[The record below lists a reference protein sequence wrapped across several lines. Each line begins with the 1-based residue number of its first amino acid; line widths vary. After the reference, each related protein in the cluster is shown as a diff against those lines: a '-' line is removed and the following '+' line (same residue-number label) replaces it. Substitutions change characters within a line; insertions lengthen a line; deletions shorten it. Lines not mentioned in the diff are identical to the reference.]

1 MQKVW
6 KRALALGFAAALVLG
21 AGLAFAG
28 CDEEGDPNENGNGGQ
43 TDAVGG
49 QTDAVGGQ
57 TDAVGVQVTEA
68 EWSALLDSVAT
79 AEEDGIYLLGQ
90 NNFKFEVKEYET
102 ANSIDLAW
110 TVISAGDSV
119 QVDLEGSYW
128 SLLRYSDC
136 YLQVNGEDSI
146 TVYTYDEE
154 EQTWSKETM
163 AFSTS
168 NYLFMFLS
176 LSSPVEGGM
185 KMSEM
190 MPYSDFTFDE
200 ESGTYT
206 GTIDSTVPLSYGS
219 SSDEEIEAA
228 AEDLDRAVAM
238 TSSGSTVE
246 YNFNFD
252 GTASIRFGNGN
263 VQELV
268 IDVVI
273 SYSYMNY
280 TVDCEYA
287 FTAGGQSVAIPAEA
301 LAAAESA

>member
-28 CDEEGDPNENGNGGQ
+28 CDEEDDPNENGN
-43 TDAVGG
+43 
-49 QTDAVGGQ
+49 GGQ

-90 NNFKFEVKEYET
+90 NNFKYEVKETES
-102 ANSIDLAW
+102 ADSIDLAW
-110 TVISAGDSV
+110 TVVSAGNSM
-119 QVDLEGSYW
+119 QIKLEGSSW
-128 SLLRYSDC
+128 SMLRYSDC

-154 EQTWSKETM
+154 AQTWSKETM

-206 GTIDSTVPLSYGS
+206 GTIDKTVT
-219 SSDEEIEAA
+219 DEI
-228 AEDLDRAVAM
+228 M
-238 TSSGSTVE
+238 GYTSVTE
-246 YNFNFD
+246 LD
-252 GTASIRFGNGN
+252 GTASVRFGEGN
-263 VQELV
+263 VQ
-268 IDVVI
+268 
-273 SYSYMNY
+273 SM
-280 TVDCEYA
+280 TVNFTTSVTVSGLAAASTTVTAEVL

-301 LAAAESA
+301 LAAEESA

>member
-49 QTDAVGGQ
+49 QTDAVG
-57 TDAVGVQVTEA
+57 VQVTEA

-90 NNFKFEVKEYET
+90 NNFKYEVKETES
-102 ANSIDLAW
+102 ADSIDLAW
-110 TVISAGDSV
+110 TVVSAGNSM
-119 QVDLEGSYW
+119 QIKLEGSSW
-128 SLLRYSDC
+128 SMLRYSDC

-154 EQTWSKETM
+154 AQTWSKETM

-206 GTIDSTVPLSYGS
+206 GTIDKTVT
-219 SSDEEIEAA
+219 DEI
-228 AEDLDRAVAM
+228 M
-238 TSSGSTVE
+238 GYTSVTE
-246 YNFNFD
+246 LD
-252 GTASIRFGNGN
+252 GTASVRFGEGN
-263 VQELV
+263 VQ
-268 IDVVI
+268 
-273 SYSYMNY
+273 SM
-280 TVDCEYA
+280 TVNFTTSVTVSGLAAASTTVTAEVL

-301 LAAAESA
+301 LAAEESA

>member
-6 KRALALGFAAALVLG
+6 KRALALGFAAALALG
-21 AGLAFAG
+21 AGLVLAG
-28 CDEEGDPNENGNGGQ
+28 CDEENGTKGDGSGTGPGGQ
-43 TDAVGG
+43 TQSA
-49 QTDAVGGQ
+49 
-57 TDAVGVQVTEA
+57 GVQVTEA

-90 NNFKFEVKEYET
+90 NNFKYEVKETES
-102 ANSIDLAW
+102 ADSIDLAW
-110 TVISAGDSV
+110 TVVSAGNSM
-119 QVDLEGSYW
+119 QIKLEGSSW
-128 SLLRYSDC
+128 SMLRYSDC

-154 EQTWSKETM
+154 AQTWSKETM

-206 GTIDSTVPLSYGS
+206 GTIDKTVT
-219 SSDEEIEAA
+219 DEI
-228 AEDLDRAVAM
+228 M
-238 TSSGSTVE
+238 GYTSVTE
-246 YNFNFD
+246 LD
-252 GTASIRFGNGN
+252 GTASVRFGEGN
-263 VQELV
+263 VQ
-268 IDVVI
+268 
-273 SYSYMNY
+273 SM
-280 TVDCEYA
+280 TVNFTTSVTVSGLAAASTTVTAECT
-287 FTAGGQSVAIPAEA
+287 FTAGGQSVTIPAEA
-301 LAAAESA
+301 LAAEESA

>member
-43 TDAVGG
+43 TDAVG
-49 QTDAVGGQ
+49 
-57 TDAVGVQVTEA
+57 VQVTEA

-90 NNFKFEVKEYET
+90 NNFKYEVNMSAMEI
-102 ANSIDLAW
+102 NMDWVL
-110 TVISAGDSV
+110 ISADDSV
-119 QVDLEGSYW
+119 QLDLEGSYW
-128 SLLRYSDC
+128 SMLGMSDC
-136 YLQVNGEDSI
+136 YWQVNGEDSI

-154 EQTWSKETM
+154 AQSWSKGTV

-168 NYLFMFLS
+168 SYLFMFLS
-176 LSSPVEGGM
+176 LSSPMESGM

-206 GTIDSTVPLSYGS
+206 GTIDKTVT
-219 SSDEEIEAA
+219 DEI
-228 AEDLDRAVAM
+228 M
-238 TSSGSTVE
+238 GYTSVTE
-246 YNFNFD
+246 LD
-252 GTASIRFGNGN
+252 GTASVRFGEGN
-263 VQELV
+263 VQ
-268 IDVVI
+268 
-273 SYSYMNY
+273 SM
-280 TVDCEYA
+280 TVNFTTSVTVSGLAAASTTVTAECT

-301 LAAAESA
+301 LAAEESV

>member
-6 KRALALGFAAALVLG
+6 KRALAFGFAAALVLG

-28 CDEEGDPNENGNGGQ
+28 CDEEGDPNENGN
-43 TDAVGG
+43 
-49 QTDAVGGQ
+49 GGQ

-128 SLLRYSDC
+128 SLLGMSDC
-136 YLQVNGEDSI
+136 YLQVSGEDSI
-146 TVYTYDEE
+146 TVYTYDKE

-206 GTIDSTVPLSYGS
+206 GTIDKTVT
-219 SSDEEIEAA
+219 DEI
-228 AEDLDRAVAM
+228 M
-238 TSSGSTVE
+238 GYTSVTE
-246 YNFNFD
+246 LD
-252 GTASIRFGNGN
+252 GTASVRFGEGN
-263 VQELV
+263 VQ
-268 IDVVI
+268 
-273 SYSYMNY
+273 SM
-280 TVDCEYA
+280 TVN
-287 FTAGGQSVAIPAEA
+287 FTTSVTVSGLAAASTTVTAECTFTVGGQSVTIPAEA
-301 LAAAESA
+301 LAAEESA

>member
-21 AGLAFAG
+21 AGLVLAG
-28 CDEEGDPNENGNGGQ
+28 CDEEGDPNENGN
-43 TDAVGG
+43 
-49 QTDAVGGQ
+49 GGQ

-90 NNFKFEVKEYET
+90 NNFKYEVKETES
-102 ANSIDLAW
+102 ADSIDLAW
-110 TVISAGDSV
+110 TVVSAGNSM
-119 QVDLEGSYW
+119 QIKLEGSSW
-128 SLLRYSDC
+128 SMLRYSDC

-154 EQTWSKETM
+154 AQTWSKETM

-190 MPYSDFTFDE
+190 MPYSGFTFDE

-206 GTIDSTVPLSYGS
+206 GTIDKTVTN
-219 SSDEEIEAA
+219 EI
-228 AEDLDRAVAM
+228 M
-238 TSSGSTVE
+238 GYTSVTE
-246 YNFNFD
+246 LD
-252 GTASIRFGNGN
+252 GTASVRFGEGN
-263 VQELV
+263 VQ
-268 IDVVI
+268 
-273 SYSYMNY
+273 SM
-280 TVDCEYA
+280 TVNFTTSVTVSGLAAASTTVTAEVL
-287 FTAGGQSVAIPAEA
+287 FTAGGQSVTIPAEA
-301 LAAAESA
+301 LAAEESA

>member
-21 AGLAFAG
+21 AGLVLAG
-28 CDEEGDPNENGNGGQ
+28 CDEENDPNENGN
-43 TDAVGG
+43 
-49 QTDAVGGQ
+49 GGQ

-90 NNFKFEVKEYET
+90 NNFKYEVKETES
-102 ANSIDLAW
+102 ADSIDLAW
-110 TVISAGDSV
+110 TVVSAGNSM
-119 QVDLEGSYW
+119 QIKLEGSSW
-128 SLLRYSDC
+128 SMLRYSDC

-206 GTIDSTVPLSYGS
+206 GTIDKTVTN
-219 SSDEEIEAA
+219 EI
-228 AEDLDRAVAM
+228 M
-238 TSSGSTVE
+238 GYTSVTE
-246 YNFNFD
+246 LD
-252 GTASIRFGNGN
+252 GTASVRFGEGN
-263 VQELV
+263 VQ
-268 IDVVI
+268 
-273 SYSYMNY
+273 SM
-280 TVDCEYA
+280 TVNFTTSVTVSGLAAASTTVTAECT

-301 LAAAESA
+301 LAAEESA

>member
-21 AGLAFAG
+21 AGLVLAG
-28 CDEEGDPNENGNGGQ
+28 CDEEGDPNENGN
-43 TDAVGG
+43 GG

-79 AEEDGIYLLGQ
+79 AEEDGIRFLGQ
-90 NNFKFEVKEYET
+90 NNFKYEVNMS
-102 ANSIDLAW
+102 AMGINMDWVL
-110 TVISAGDSV
+110 ISADDSV
-119 QVDLEGSYW
+119 QLDLEGSYW
-128 SLLRYSDC
+128 SMLGMSDC

-154 EQTWSKETM
+154 AQTWSKETEVLSESM
-163 AFSTS
+163 YLMFLTISAINGTS
-168 NYLFMFLS
+168 NAVTMNAS
-176 LSSPVEGGM
+176 DW
-185 KMSEM
+185 
-190 MPYSDFTFDE
+190 MPYSGFTFDE

-301 LAAAESA
+301 LAAEESV

>member
-28 CDEEGDPNENGNGGQ
+28 CDEEGDPNENGN
-43 TDAVGG
+43 
-49 QTDAVGGQ
+49 GGQ

-119 QVDLEGSYW
+119 QVDLEGSSW
-128 SLLRYSDC
+128 SLLGMSDC

-168 NYLFMFLS
+168 SYLFMFLS
-176 LSSPVEGGM
+176 LSSPMESGM

-206 GTIDSTVPLSYGS
+206 GTIDKTVI
-219 SSDEEIEAA
+219 DEI
-228 AEDLDRAVAM
+228 M
-238 TSSGSTVE
+238 GYTSVTE
-246 YNFNFD
+246 LD
-252 GTASIRFGNGN
+252 GTASVRFGEGN
-263 VQELV
+263 VQ
-268 IDVVI
+268 
-273 SYSYMNY
+273 SM
-280 TVDCEYA
+280 TVNFTTSVTVSGFAAASTTVTAECT

-301 LAAAESA
+301 LAAEESA

>member
-6 KRALALGFAAALVLG
+6 KRALALGFAAALALG
-21 AGLAFAG
+21 AGFVLTG
-28 CDEEGDPNENGNGGQ
+28 CDEESGTKGDGSGTGTGGQ
-43 TDAVGG
+43 TQSA
-49 QTDAVGGQ
+49 
-57 TDAVGVQVTEA
+57 GVQVTEA

-110 TVISAGDSV
+110 TVVSAGDSV

-128 SLLRYSDC
+128 SLLGMSDC
-136 YLQVNGEDSI
+136 YWQVSGEDSI

-168 NYLFMFLS
+168 SYLFMFLS
-176 LSSPVEGGM
+176 LSSPMESGM

-206 GTIDSTVPLSYGS
+206 GTIDKTVT
-219 SSDEEIEAA
+219 DEI
-228 AEDLDRAVAM
+228 M
-238 TSSGSTVE
+238 GYTSVTE
-246 YNFNFD
+246 LD
-252 GTASIRFGNGN
+252 GTASVRFGEGN
-263 VQELV
+263 VQ
-268 IDVVI
+268 
-273 SYSYMNY
+273 SM
-280 TVDCEYA
+280 TVNFTTSVTVSGLAAASTTVTAECT
-287 FTAGGQSVAIPAEA
+287 FTAGGQSVTIPAEA
-301 LAAAESA
+301 LAAEESA

>member
-6 KRALALGFAAALVLG
+6 KRALALGFAAALALG
-21 AGLAFAG
+21 AGFVLTG
-28 CDEEGDPNENGNGGQ
+28 CDEESGTKGDGSGTGTGGQ
-43 TDAVGG
+43 TQSA
-49 QTDAVGGQ
+49 
-57 TDAVGVQVTEA
+57 GVQVTEA

-110 TVISAGDSV
+110 TVVSAGNSM
-119 QVDLEGSYW
+119 QIKLEGSSW
-128 SLLRYSDC
+128 SMLRYSDC

-176 LSSPVEGGM
+176 LSSPMESGM

-206 GTIDSTVPLSYGS
+206 GTIDKTVT
-219 SSDEEIEAA
+219 DEI
-228 AEDLDRAVAM
+228 M
-238 TSSGSTVE
+238 GYTSVTE
-246 YNFNFD
+246 LD
-252 GTASIRFGNGN
+252 GTASVRFGEGN
-263 VQELV
+263 VQ
-268 IDVVI
+268 
-273 SYSYMNY
+273 SM
-280 TVDCEYA
+280 TVN
-287 FTAGGQSVAIPAEA
+287 FTTSVTVSGLAAASTTVTAECTFTVGGQSVAIPAEA
-301 LAAAESA
+301 LAAEESA

>member
-21 AGLAFAG
+21 AGLVLAG
-28 CDEEGDPNENGNGGQ
+28 CDEEGDPNENGN
-43 TDAVGG
+43 
-49 QTDAVGGQ
+49 GGQ

-102 ANSIDLAW
+102 ADSIDLAW
-110 TVISAGDSV
+110 TVVSAGNSM
-119 QVDLEGSYW
+119 QIKLEGSGW
-128 SLLRYSDC
+128 SMLGYSDC

-168 NYLFMFLS
+168 RYLFMFLS

-206 GTIDSTVPLSYGS
+206 GTIDKTVT
-219 SSDEEIEAA
+219 DEI
-228 AEDLDRAVAM
+228 M
-238 TSSGSTVE
+238 GYTSVTE
-246 YNFNFD
+246 LD
-252 GTASIRFGNGN
+252 GTASVRFGEGN
-263 VQELV
+263 VQ
-268 IDVVI
+268 
-273 SYSYMNY
+273 SM
-280 TVDCEYA
+280 TVNFTTSVTVSGLAAASTTVTAEVL
-287 FTAGGQSVAIPAEA
+287 FTAGGQSVTIPAEA
-301 LAAAESA
+301 LAAEESA